1 MFIVSS
7 GYLARAKLRYNFNIG
22 EKSIINRYLK
32 VFTVVALA
40 YSWFL
45 FVSVI
50 VVNF

>member
-7 GYLARAKLRYNFNIG
+7 GYLARAKLQFYIG

-32 VFTVVALA
+32 LFTVVALT

-45 FVSVI
+45 FVSVV
-50 VVNF
+50 VVNC